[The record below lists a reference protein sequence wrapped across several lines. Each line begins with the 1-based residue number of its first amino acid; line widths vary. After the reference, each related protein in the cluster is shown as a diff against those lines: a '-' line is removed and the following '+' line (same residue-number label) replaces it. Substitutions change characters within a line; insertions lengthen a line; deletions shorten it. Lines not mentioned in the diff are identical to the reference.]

1 MTVDTVKDQRVTNI
15 GFKMDAGVVDLAPFC
30 EWAEEYSNQV
40 YDGIGMLVNQAA
52 LSFNHWFGSIPE
64 TNSVIKDIEGLS
76 K

>member
-1 MTVDTVKDQRVTNI
+1 LVKT
-15 GFKMDAGVVDLAPFC
+15 PFC
-30 EWAEEYSNQV
+30 EWAEEYSNHV

-52 LSFNHWFGSIPE
+52 LSFNHWFGKIPE

>member
-1 MTVDTVKDQRVTNI
+1 VS
-15 GFKMDAGVVDLAPFC
+15 GP
-30 EWAEEYSNQV
+30 EEYSNQV

-52 LSFNHWFGSIPE
+52 LSFNHWFGTIPE